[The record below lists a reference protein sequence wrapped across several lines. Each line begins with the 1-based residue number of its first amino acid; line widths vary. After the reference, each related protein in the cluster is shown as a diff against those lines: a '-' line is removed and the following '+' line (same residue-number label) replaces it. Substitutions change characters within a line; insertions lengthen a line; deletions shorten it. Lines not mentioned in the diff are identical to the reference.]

1 MIFENNFRKI
11 LVTGGAGFIGSN
23 FILNNINENEILNF
37 DKLTYAGNLDN
48 LKSVE
53 NHVNYTFVQGDIK
66 NTDLVQETIYN
77 FKPNA
82 VINFAAESH
91 VDRSID
97 GPQDFI
103 ETNILGTFVLLKT
116 SLNYYNEYKVKDSA
130 SFKFLHVSTD
140 EVYGSLG
147 KTGKFKETT
156 SYDPSSPYSASKAS
170 SDHLV
175 KAWHHTYGLPILI
188 TNCSN
193 NYGSYQFPE
202 KLIPLMI
209 INCLEHKPL
218 PIYGKGD
225 NVRDWI
231 YVDDHCRGIYQVLK
245 KGKIGQTYNL
255 GGNQEMTNIDIV
267 KNICSILDK
276 LKPSNKIDSYESLIT
291 FGKDRP
297 GHDFR
302 YAIDS
307 SKVESELNFFPKE
320 TLGSGLEKTIKWYL
334 NNLDWI
340 NKIRLEKYNQER
352 LGDIK

>member
-1 MIFENNFRKI
+1 M
-11 LVTGGAGFIGSN
+11 
-23 FILNNINENEILNF
+23 
-37 DKLTYAGNLDN
+37 
-48 LKSVE
+48 
-53 NHVNYTFVQGDIK
+53 
-66 NTDLVQETIYN
+66 
-77 FKPNA
+77 
-82 VINFAAESH
+82 
-91 VDRSID
+91 
-97 GPQDFI
+97 
-103 ETNILGTFVLLKT
+103 GTFVLLKT
-116 SLNYYNEYKVKDSA
+116 SLSYYNEYKVKDNKP
-130 SFKFLHVSTD
+130 FKFLHVSTD

-225 NVRDWI
+225 NIRDWI

-291 FGKDRP
+291 FCKR
-297 GHDFR
+297 
-302 YAIDS
+302 
-307 SKVESELNFFPKE
+307 
-320 TLGSGLEKTIKWYL
+320 
-334 NNLDWI
+334 
-340 NKIRLEKYNQER
+340 
-352 LGDIK
+352 

>member
-1 MIFENNFRKI
+1 MRI

-23 FILNNINENEILNF
+23 FILNHIEKHSILNY

-48 LKSVE
+48 LSSLKDNS
-53 NHVNYTFVQGDIK
+53 NYSFIKGDIK
-66 NTDLVQETIYN
+66 DSQSVQKTIN
-77 FKPNA
+77 HFKPHA
-82 VINFAAESH
+82 IINFAAESH

-103 ETNILGTFVLLKT
+103 ETNILGTYVLLQ
-116 SLNYYNEYKVKDSA
+116 SALNYYSKLDYENSKL
-130 SFKFLHVSTD
+130 FKFLHISTD

-147 KTGKFKETT
+147 ATGKFKETT

-175 KAWHHTYGLPILI
+175 KAWHHTFGLPILI

-231 YVDDHCRGIYQVLK
+231 YVDDHCRGIYKVLIN
-245 KGKIGQTYNL
+245 GKIGETYNL

-267 KNICSILDK
+267 NNICSILDK
-276 LKPSNKIDSYESLIT
+276 LIPSNKIDSYKKLIT
-291 FGKDRP
+291 FVKDRP

-302 YAIDS
+302 YSVNASKLIQTIDWKPQFS
-307 SKVESELNFFPKE
+307 
-320 TLGSGLEKTIKWYL
+320 LEKGIADTVKWYL
-334 NNLDWI
+334 NNKPWWQKVL
-340 NKIRLEKYNQER
+340 NEKYNLNR
-352 LGDIK
+352 LGNY

>member
-1 MIFENNFRKI
+1 MKI

-23 FILNNINENEILNF
+23 FILNHIEKHTILNY

-48 LKSVE
+48 LNSLE
-53 NHVNYTFVQGDIK
+53 NNSNYSFVKGDIK
-66 NTDLVQETIYN
+66 DSQSVQNTIN
-77 FKPNA
+77 SFKPHA
-82 VINFAAESH
+82 IINFAAESH

-97 GPQDFI
+97 GPKDFI
-103 ETNILGTFVLLKT
+103 ETNILGTYILLQ
-116 SLNYYNEYKVKDSA
+116 SALDYYGKLDHENSKL
-130 SFKFLHVSTD
+130 FKFLHISTD

-147 KTGKFKETT
+147 ATGKFKETT

-175 KAWHHTYGLPILI
+175 KAWYHTFRLPILI

-231 YVDDHCRGIYQVLK
+231 YVDDHCRGIYKVLVN
-245 KGKIGQTYNL
+245 GKIGETYNL

-267 KNICSILDK
+267 NNICSILDK
-276 LKPSNKIDSYESLIT
+276 LIPSKKIDSYKKLIT
-291 FGKDRP
+291 FVKDRP

-307 SKVESELNFFPKE
+307 TKVESELNFYPQE
-320 TLGSGLEKTIKWYL
+320 TLKTGLEKTIKWYIS
-334 NNLDWI
+334 NLDWI
-340 NKIRLEKYNQER
+340 NKIRIEKYNQER
-352 LGDIK
+352 LGNI